1 MALMKNVQVYW
12 ASLSEPNRTW
22 EPHTYQIT
30 AIVDKK
36 TAAEFEGRGH
46 KLKEID
52 EQPGVFFKQ
61 YDKRPDGSSNPPI
74 RVVDANKNPF
84 IDSDGSPMA
93 VGNTSVCNIQ
103 YEERTFEN
111 KFGTF
116 HWNLLKAVQV
126 LKHVPYASSSADEF
140 DVEGDA
146 DDIEF

>member
-1 MALMKNVQVYW
+1 MAILKNVVVHW
-12 ASLSEPNRTW
+12 ASLREPNRTF

-36 TAAEFEGRGH
+36 QAAEFESRGH
-46 KLKEID
+46 KIKEID
-52 EQPGVFFKQ
+52 EQPALFFKQ
-61 YDKRPDGSSNPPI
+61 YDKRPDGSLNPPI

-84 IDSDGSPMA
+84 DQPI
-93 VGNTSVCNIQ
+93 GNGSVCNIQ
-103 YEERTFEN
+103 YDERTFEN

-126 LKHVPYASSSADEF
+126 LSHVEYNQGGAVDEF
-140 DVEGDA
+140 EIEGDA